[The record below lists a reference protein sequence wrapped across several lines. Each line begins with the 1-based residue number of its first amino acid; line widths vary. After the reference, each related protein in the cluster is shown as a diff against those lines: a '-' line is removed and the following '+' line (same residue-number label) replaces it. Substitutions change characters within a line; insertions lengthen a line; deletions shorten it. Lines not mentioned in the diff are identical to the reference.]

1 VHVGISEERDWLQ
14 SCSKFAVRTVAI
26 QIPALQEN
34 TIAFIKSVKA
44 GISERGNRFQRAH
57 FERVSCIVICLSNA
71 RKKKSSIWLNIPVGS
86 QIGCRTGFG
95 R

>member
-34 TIAFIKSVKA
+34 TIAFIKSVKGVFQNG
-44 GISERGNRFQRAH
+44 GIGFKERISK
-57 FERVSCIVICLSNA
+57 E
-71 RKKKSSIWLNIPVGS
+71 
-86 QIGCRTGFG
+86 
-95 R
+95 